1 MYCFV
6 GDICTHISLITLQLK
21 VLKQSR
27 AHYCVSLGRYFLV
40 MLAWRKFIFCFLHV
54 KWSAAWLSVP
64 DDLPW
69 WHPLPIHAATV
80 WQSVRL
86 AVFSTMFSSL
96 QFCSL
101 FLTIHGRATS
111 IYHYH
116 FLSPCH
122 RQSGVILPFALT
134 RSMDRRLV
142 ISPWLP
148 LTLDRRGLILCA
160 NVTGC
165 YSKSLFL
172 SVRGGGGCCGN

>member
-1 MYCFV
+1 MQ
-6 GDICTHISLITLQLK
+6 GKIQE
-21 VLKQSR
+21 SR
-27 AHYCVSLGRYFLV
+27 AVSFMKWQISPTSKVNCNQSPTKRC
-40 MLAWRKFIFCFLHV
+40 KFSVSCMH
-54 KWSAAWLSVP
+54 KWSAALLLVT

-69 WHPLPIHAATV
+69 RHPLLIRTTTV
-80 WQSVRL
+80 WQSVSL
-86 AVFSTMFSSL
+86 TEFSSMFSSF

-101 FLTIHGRATS
+101 FLTIHRRATS

-116 FLSPCH
+116 FLSPRH

-148 LTLDRRGLILCA
+148 LTLGRRGLILCA

-172 SVRGGGGCCGN
+172 SVQGRGGCCGN